1 MLPWKTETGI
11 AGLLSL
17 GDNYPWCQGGEVGVK
32 DAERTI
38 AGYDDLNASL
48 PAPAPTCAGCGAAI
62 TDLLPCVAR
71 MVK

>member
-1 MLPWKTETGI
+1 MVSGR
-11 AGLLSL
+11 
-17 GDNYPWCQGGEVGVK
+17 GGEVGVK